1 MSRDVKVN
9 KMEIISM
16 QGSGKAKWVIQKK
29 NEKKNRD
36 SEMISEK

>member
-1 MSRDVKVN
+1 MSKDIKVN

-29 NEKKNRD
+29 NENNRD